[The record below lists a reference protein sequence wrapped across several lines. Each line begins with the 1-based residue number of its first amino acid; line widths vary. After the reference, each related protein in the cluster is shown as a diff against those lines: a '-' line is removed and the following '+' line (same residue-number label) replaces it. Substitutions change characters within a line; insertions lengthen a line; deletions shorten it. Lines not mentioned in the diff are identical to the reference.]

1 MPTALTPP
9 QLDRRPDRKA
19 DRGHEPTDGDNG
31 AGRRPPTDKR
41 TGGNGDGDNWNNQP
55 QGRRGPRER
64 LSQARVGLFF
74 ALGGD
79 LFFVALVSV
88 FFVNKSSG
96 HFDAYSRYIN
106 EWLPTVI
113 PSILWINTAVLLL
126 SSVTAEIARQGMF
139 REHDAMDE
147 WIGLGRPMTRRATL
161 WLGLTLFL
169 GGVFLAGQW
178 AAWEQLD
185 AEHVYFRTS
194 MSSHFFYLITV
205 THAIHLFLGI
215 VSNCGAAALV
225 FSLRWC
231 YVPRKG
237 KAARSAW
244 ITPARR
250 RRQYRPHTGTP
261 SYCWAVLG
269 LRSLS
274 RAHGC

>member
-79 LFFVALVSV
+79 LMFFVALVSV

-215 VSNCGAAALV
+215 VALIAALMV
-225 FSLRWC
+225 LR
-231 YVPRKG
+231 
-237 KAARSAW
+237 RS
-244 ITPARR
+244 
-250 RRQYRPHTGTP
+250 
-261 SYCWAVLG
+261 
-269 LRSLS
+269 RSLS
-274 RAHGC
+274 TRQVLVDSAVWYWHVMGVLWIFLFLLLEYGQ